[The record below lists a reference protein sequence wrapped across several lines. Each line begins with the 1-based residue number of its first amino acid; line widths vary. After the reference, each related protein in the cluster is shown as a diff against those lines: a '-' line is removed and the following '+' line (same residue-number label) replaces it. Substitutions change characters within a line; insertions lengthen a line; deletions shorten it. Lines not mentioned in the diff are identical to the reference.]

1 MILLLLQSLSKSF
14 CNAIG
19 LQEPSRITIKTSVN
33 STELWEV
40 HDCPGKKNGYIFRL
54 GWWRF
59 CRENGLKGDTCTF
72 NIMEKTVWLVD
83 IIRSKECCVS
93 I

>member
-40 HDCPGKKNGYIFRL
+40 HGYPGKKNG
-54 GWWRF
+54 
-59 CRENGLKGDTCTF
+59 LKGDNCTF
-72 NIMEKTVWLVD
+72 NIMEKTLWLVD
-83 IIRSKECCVS
+83 IIRSKECYVS